1 MKIVLTDSNGNSPKS
16 AVELKLSTVLQ
27 RLRNTG
33 KLI

>member
-1 MKIVLTDSNGNSPKS
+1 MKIVLTDSEGRSPLS
-16 AVELKLSTVLQ
+16 AAEQKLSNVLQ